1 MSDPGDSAGLPWAGR
16 EVTDTGFGADD
27 GAADPALRA
36 ALVHDERTWMT
47 ALATARVLVP
57 VVASDE
63 GLDEHGGDQHGGDGH
78 GRDEHRGDKAASMAT
93 VIVEGPQGQRALP
106 VFTGLDSLA
115 AWSTDARPSPVQA
128 PVAARAAISEQ
139 CDVLVVDPGSPT
151 QVVVRP
157 SMLWA
162 LAQQQ
167 DWQPAHADPFVA
179 EKVRVAVRDLDPVLD
194 VSLED
199 GADVGPGVLR
209 LGIVLAP
216 GLSQDEVQQVATTIG
231 ERLATDGEV
240 RARIDGLTFALRAAT
255 TPAAE

>member
-1 MSDPGDSAGLPWAGR
+1 MSESADSAGLPWSGR
-16 EVTDTGFGADD
+16 EVTDTGFGTDD
-27 GAADPALRA
+27 GSADPALRA
-36 ALVHDERTWMT
+36 ALSADETTWMA

-57 VVASDE
+57 VVATE
-63 GLDEHGGDQHGGDGH
+63 E
-78 GRDEHRGDKAASMAT
+78 GRDEHGADKAASMAT

-106 VFTGLDSLA
+106 VFTGLDSLV
-115 AWSTDARPSPVQA
+115 AWSSDARPSPVLT

-179 EKVRVAVRDLDPVLD
+179 QKVRHAVRDVEPVVD
-194 VSLED
+194 VELED
-199 GADVGPGVLR
+199 GSDVDPGVLR
-209 LGIVLAP
+209 LVIVLAP
-216 GLSQDEVQQVATTIG
+216 GLTQDEVAKVATTIG

-255 TPAAE
+255 TPATG

>member
-1 MSDPGDSAGLPWAGR
+1 MSDPADSAGLPWAGR

-27 GAADPALRA
+27 GSADPALRA
-36 ALVHDERTWMT
+36 ALAQDESTWMA
-47 ALATARVLVP
+47 ALAGARVLVP
-57 VVASDE
+57 VVATEDDR
-63 GLDEHGGDQHGGDGH
+63 DEHG
-78 GRDEHRGDKAASMAT
+78 GDKAASMAT
-93 VIVEGPQGQRALP
+93 VIVEGPQGERALP
-106 VFTGLDSLA
+106 VFTGLDALT
-115 AWSTDARPSPVQA
+115 AWSSAARPSPVLT

-167 DWQPAHADPFVA
+167 DWQPAHTDPFVA
-179 EKVRVAVRDLDPVLD
+179 DKVRLAVRDLDPVVD
-194 VSLED
+194 VALED
-199 GADVGPGVLR
+199 GSDVGPGVLR
-209 LGIVLAP
+209 LVIVLAP
-216 GLSQDEVQQVATTIG
+216 GLTQDEVQQVATTIG

-255 TPAAE
+255 TPATG

>member
-1 MSDPGDSAGLPWAGR
+1 MSDPGDSAGVPWAGR
-16 EVTDTGFGADD
+16 EVTDTGFDADD

-36 ALVHDERTWMT
+36 ALVRDERTWMT

-57 VVASDE
+57 VVASEE
-63 GLDEHGGDQHGGDGH
+63 GRDEHGGDK
-78 GRDEHRGDKAASMAT
+78 EASMAT

-115 AWSTDARPSPVQA
+115 AWSSDARPSPVQA

-216 GLSQDEVQQVATTIG
+216 GLTQDEVQQVATTIG

-255 TPAAE
+255 TPVAE